1 MRKLFKQCVC
11 ILFSAMISLIFM
23 FQYPLTCNAFNNDV
37 KHGTILVALYVN
49 NLRYIYYNV
58 DTDQWARDENGS
70 IQYKP
75 LGSMVF
81 ERGSGSFVGKTGE
94 KAKYIVTNNHCI
106 EHFLESKEGG
116 PLRIDTGEKVEGDWF
131 TYEKFYYF
139 DSCELR
145 IYYDENDYEEAF
157 VETHGDTDK
166 QDLAILKL
174 REGTSKRNPLPLQ
187 IPNGD
192 MVGDTVYAVG
202 FPGNADN
209 SLTGASKWGESDV
222 TVTKGSVSR
231 FVAASG
237 TGVERIQMDAVI
249 QHGNSGG
256 PLVTEAGA
264 VIGVNTNGVGKDG
277 EESYYA
283 ISTTE
288 VVDLLDKA
296 NVPYEM
302 EGNGGIGRMIKPL
315 FRLPMIALVF
325 IVFIVVVIII
335 IRARKKRPIK
345 NAASINTPMQSYDD
359 NHSFSNQNGS
369 LGGGGVNQNTQAQ
382 PYNSQACCTKCGAA
396 LSGNSKFC
404 PECGNKVG

>member
-1 MRKLFKQCVC
+1 MTKFFKRCVC
-11 ILFSAMISLIFM
+11 ILFSTMISLIFM
-23 FQYPLTCNAFNNDV
+23 FQYPLTCNAFNKDV
-37 KHGTILVALYVN
+37 EHGTVVVALYAN
-49 NLRYIYYNV
+49 NLRYIYYNM
-58 DTDQWARDENGS
+58 DTGDWARDENGRL
-70 IQYKP
+70 IQSA
-75 LGSMVF
+75 LQGSRVLLH
-81 ERGSGSFVGKTGE
+81 GSGFFVGRTDE

-106 EHFLESKEGG
+106 ENFLESKEGG
-116 PLRIDTGEKVEGDWF
+116 PSHIDTEEEVKSDGY
-131 TYEKFYYF
+131 TYKKALYF

-145 IYYDENDYEEAF
+145 VYYDKNDYEEAF
-157 VETHGDTDK
+157 VEAHGDTDK

-174 REGTSKRNPLPLQ
+174 REGTSKRSPLPLQ
-187 IPNGD
+187 IPNED

-209 SLTGASKWGESDV
+209 GLTGASRWGESDV

-288 VVDLLDKA
+288 VVNLLDKA

-302 EGNGGIGRMIKPL
+302 EGNGGIGRNSKLL

-345 NAASINTPMQSYDD
+345 NAASINTPMQPYD

>member
-1 MRKLFKQCVC
+1 MKKFFKRCVC
-11 ILFSAMISLIFM
+11 ILFSTMISLIFM

-37 KHGTILVALYVN
+37 KHGTVLVALYVN
-49 NLRYIYYNV
+49 NLQYIYYNE
-58 DTDQWARDENGS
+58 DTGRLARDENGRVRS
-70 IQYKP
+70 EL
-75 LGSMVF
+75 LGSGVF
-81 ERGSGSFVGKTGE
+81 LHGSGFFVGRTGE

-106 EHFLESKEGG
+106 EDFLESKEGG
-116 PLRIDTGEKVEGDWF
+116 PLQIDTGEEVKGYLF
-131 TYEKFYYF
+131 TYKKYWYF

-145 IYYDENDYEEAF
+145 VYYDKNDYEEAF
-157 VETHGDTDK
+157 VEAHGDTDK
-166 QDLAILKL
+166 QDLAVLKL
-174 REGTSKRNPLPLQ
+174 REGTSKRSPLSLQ
-187 IPNGD
+187 IPNED

-209 SLTGASKWGESDV
+209 GLTGASKWGESDV

-264 VIGVNTNGVGKDG
+264 VIGVNTNSVGKDG

-302 EGNGGIGRMIKPL
+302 EGNGGIGRISKLL

-369 LGGGGVNQNTQAQ
+369 LGERRYESNTQAQ
-382 PYNSQACCTKCGAA
+382 PYNSRAYCTKCGAA